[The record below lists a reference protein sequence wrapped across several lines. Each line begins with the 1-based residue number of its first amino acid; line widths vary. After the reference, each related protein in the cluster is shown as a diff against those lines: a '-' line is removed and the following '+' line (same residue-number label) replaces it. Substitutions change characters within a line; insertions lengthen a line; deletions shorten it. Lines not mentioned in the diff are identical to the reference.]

1 MQPVIQMNNV
11 SKRFGNT
18 VALQDVS
25 LAVPP
30 GTVCAL
36 LGANGAGKS
45 TAIRILLGLEHP
57 DAGFTEVLG
66 MNSQTHPLE
75 IRRRIGYVSDQP
87 PLYDWMTVE
96 EIGWFASGFYPTGYN
111 EAFSRLIAGF
121 DLPPG
126 SRIATLS
133 KGMRAKVAL
142 SLSLAH
148 RPDLLIL
155 DEPTSGLDPLV
166 RREFLESM
174 VDVAAEGRSVLL
186 SSHQVSEVERV
197 ADSVVILLNG
207 RIACIERLDDL
218 KSGTTEVTLVLKDDQ
233 ATPPQVP
240 GSVLAHVQFCHEHLF
255 MVRDLD
261 FDQLNNQFRQ
271 AGIAPPQVRKPNLED
286 ILLAMLREY
295 RRSAPRERRET
306 TAPKTAASAAMDPG
320 DSGDT

>member
-1 MQPVIQMNNV
+1 MQPVIQMNDV
-11 SKRFGNT
+11 SKRFGSI
-18 VALQDVS
+18 VALQNVS

-45 TAIRILLGLEHP
+45 TAIRILLGLERP
-57 DAGFTEVLG
+57 DAGQTEVLG

-75 IRRRIGYVSDQP
+75 IRRRTGYVSDQP

-96 EIGWFASGFYPTGYN
+96 EIGWFASGFYPSGYT
-111 EAFSRLIAGF
+111 EAFSRLVTGF
-121 DLPPG
+121 DLPAK
-126 SRIATLS
+126 SRIKTLS
-133 KGMRAKVAL
+133 KGMKAKVAL

-207 RIACIERLDDL
+207 KVACVERLEDL
-218 KSGTTEVTLVLKDDQ
+218 KNDTTEVTLTLKDDQ
-233 ATPPQVP
+233 AEPPQIP

-255 MVRDLD
+255 MIRDLD
-261 FDQLNNQFRQ
+261 FDHLNSLCRQ
-271 AGIAPPQVRKPNLED
+271 AGIALPQVRKPNLED
-286 ILLAMLREY
+286 ILLTMLREY
-295 RRSAPRERRET
+295 RRPTSRDRRT
-306 TAPKTAASAAMDPG
+306 GTAPETPAAASMNHS
-320 DSGDT
+320 DSGGE